1 MKRSLLLCAIVLLI
15 CSKLPAQNDQA
26 IEFYYYNS
34 DLVRLNEQTL
44 QYQMTPYE
52 GYLFSISGSNSIES
66 RYSFSRESR
75 KSRFDLTLAK
85 DQWFF
90 THLIQSGIISLYD
103 DSSFDDGAGTYTNK
117 IGFGAYGLT
126 FHPLDSLNI
135 YAKSY
140 LYSKNEKARY
150 DSLDGIQSRGY
161 SYLYGASYSLPM
173 TSFSL
178 NLGIDHET
186 KDLDR
191 DRYWQNALLMN
202 LLSYGSLGSMQVNL
216 GYRRRKDDLFRI
228 NFVSAGSGFYERY
241 DRMSNEQ
248 INAHIDLFLN
258 PRDNLQIS
266 ISDYFNQQ
274 KNRRDID
281 VINDNAD
288 FSNRASITTNADV
301 VKSVHYENQI
311 KYDYTIKDYSYTQNS
326 SYNHNYSLGNRI
338 IWQYAQSDSIMLG
351 YYIEMK
357 RSMYPDETIRRDKDN
372 RKEIGR
378 IGWTKYYHQRIKLS
392 TWLLHS
398 IENEISINS
407 ANSSNNKE
415 IRVYSLTPD
424 MSIVLGDKLLFRQSY
439 SIRADYTGYMYA
451 LEQYRDNLYRQVS
464 FRYSIL
470 YDDYPLIARSND
482 PLWLNLPYRNPTGRA
497 LSTELAFS
505 QELNQ
510 FGYKVGDYYEVGIT
524 NRKNSL
530 SWNLKYDID
539 DVYIFIQPRYS
550 WGTWT
555 EYSGI
560 IGISGELNSGSVFEI
575 TLNPIGDQL
584 KQLDWRFS
592 FNLNL
597 VF

>member
-1 MKRSLLLCAIVLLI
+1 VLLI

>member
-1 MKRSLLLCAIVLLI
+1 
-15 CSKLPAQNDQA
+15 
-26 IEFYYYNS
+26 
-34 DLVRLNEQTL
+34 
-44 QYQMTPYE
+44 MTPYE